1 MNDPA
6 SFDNFVLNYQDM
18 VYSTAFRLLGNE
30 SEAEDVAQETFVR
43 AWKHWAELG
52 DGTAAG
58 GWLKTVARN
67 LCLNHLQRYRNRWTL
82 FTDLRRSD
90 DEESPDPDIV
100 APDDWD
106 EATLTADQRT
116 ILTSAISSLPR
127 DQRVALVLF
136 HFEGLDYVAIAE
148 QLKVSLG
155 KVKTDIFRARAALRK
170 KLQPLRETVGV

>member
-6 SFDNFVLNYQDM
+6 SFDSFVLNYQDM
-18 VYSTAFRLLGNE
+18 VFSTAFRLLGNE
-30 SEAEDVAQETFVR
+30 AEAEDVAQEAFLR
-43 AWKHWAELG
+43 AWKHWSELK
-52 DGTAAG
+52 DGRAAG
-58 GWLKTVARN
+58 GWLKTVTRN

-90 DEESPDPDIV
+90 DDDGADPDVV
-100 APDDWD
+100 APDEWED
-106 EATLTADQRT
+106 ATLTADQRS
-116 ILTSAISSLPR
+116 ILEGAIAALPR

-148 QLKVSLG
+148 QLKISLG